1 MPRRALGRPLVLAYG
16 KYFLVPPAKL
26 EQAERFL
33 VRYETGGVFFARLL
47 PVVRHLIGIPAG
59 IVRMAPG
66 PYAIWTVVGSA
77 IWCAVLAV
85 FGQQVLGDR
94 PDLISN
100 PTALLEA
107 LKSKSH
113 LVAAAVLVLA
123 ILYVVVMRVTLNP
136 AGGSGHA
143 PHQLTP
149 LRATPAERAPPPD
162 PLRRIRVAKACPAGF
177 PAIVGSSAKFGSSSS
192 SFSPPASASAFLAA
206 APVRRSL
213 PCSPARP
220 GRSAVPSVDL

>member
-1 MPRRALGRPLVLAYG
+1 MMHDLIATWFGWVRDWHYLGVFLLMAMESSILPVPSELVIPPAAYWASQPDSGMSLPGVVIAGTVGSFVGAMIMYFASRALGRPLVLAYG
-16 KYFLVPPAKL
+16 KYILVPPAKL

-33 VRYETGGVFFARLL
+33 ARYETGGVFFARLL

-77 IWCAVLAV
+77 IWCTVLAV
-85 FGQQVLGDR
+85 FGQQILGDR

-123 ILYVVVMRVTLNP
+123 ILYVVVIRVTRKP
-136 AGGSGHA
+136 ESAA
-143 PHQLTP
+143 VTP
-149 LRATPAERAPPPD
+149 P
-162 PLRRIRVAKACPAGF
+162 
-177 PAIVGSSAKFGSSSS
+177 SS
-192 SFSPPASASAFLAA
+192 
-206 APVRRSL
+206 
-213 PCSPARP
+213 
-220 GRSAVPSVDL
+220 